1 MMKKHE
7 FTNGELT
14 EKAMEVYTNSSFT
27 FWEDGATF
35 YYSDNPKSEKVELG
49 DLDDVNEFLEE
60 FFGKVLNSYG
70 VLIDFNAA
78 MQLTDDDLREEI
90 HRELAPCSEQEFF
103 DEYAKRHEEKF
114 GEVWELAKENPQY

>member
-14 EKAMEVYTNSSFT
+14 EKAMEVYSNSSFT
-27 FWEDGATF
+27 FWEDGNSF
-35 YYSDNPKSEKVELG
+35 YYSDSPKSEKVELG
-49 DLDDVNEFLEE
+49 NLDDVNEFLEY
-60 FFGKVLNSYG
+60 FCGKVVNSYG
-70 VLIDFNAA
+70 ALIDFNAA

-103 DEYAKRHEEKF
+103 NEYAKRHEEKF

>member
-14 EKAMEVYTNSSFT
+14 EKAMSVYSDSSLT
-27 FWEDGATF
+27 FWKDGDVF
-35 YYSDNPKSEKVELG
+35 YYSDNTKSEKVELG
-49 DLDDVNEFLEE
+49 DLGDVNDFLEGLY
-60 FFGKVLNSYG
+60 GKVVNGYG
-70 VLIDFNAA
+70 VLVDFDVA

-103 DEYAKRHEEKF
+103 DEYAKRQEEKF
-114 GEVWELAKENPQY
+114 GEVWELEKENPQY